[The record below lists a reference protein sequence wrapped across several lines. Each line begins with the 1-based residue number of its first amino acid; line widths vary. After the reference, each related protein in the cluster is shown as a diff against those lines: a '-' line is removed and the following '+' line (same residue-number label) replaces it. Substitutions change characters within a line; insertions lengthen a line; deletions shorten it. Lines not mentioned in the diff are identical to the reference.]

1 MPFIK
6 TASSEP
12 SCGIGPIGSI
22 AGFGQTRLSSGLS
35 SAKGVLS
42 ESARLEDAQKP
53 PISADLTSMKLR
65 SKIAFATALAAAVI
79 SAHGASVL
87 INNHSFETP
96 GQANDGNFVATGSGT
111 GVFNSWNYVVQNGGS
126 FEDFGIENQGGGAYS
141 GAAGGGTPSGGDGIN
156 NAFLNQDN
164 SGLFAGIFQNVG
176 SLQANTQ
183 YTMTLAIGQRLDR
196 TNGSVEFGLY
206 GATTGA
212 TDIWA
217 TGTALGT
224 ATQVSNTPGSFQD
237 FSVTFTT
244 GAIVSND
251 LYVAARY
258 TETGANL
265 IQASLDNFRLDA
277 TVIPEPSVALLGGF
291 GVLALLRRRRVG

>member
-1 MPFIK
+1 
-6 TASSEP
+6 
-12 SCGIGPIGSI
+12 
-22 AGFGQTRLSSGLS
+22 
-35 SAKGVLS
+35 
-42 ESARLEDAQKP
+42 
-53 PISADLTSMKLR
+53 MKLR
-65 SKIAFATALAAAVI
+65 SKLALASAFASAVI
-79 SAHGASVL
+79 SAQGASVL

-96 GQANDGNFVATGSGT
+96 AQANDGNFVATGSGT

-126 FEDFGIENQGGGAYS
+126 FEDFGIENQGGGAYT
-141 GAAGGGTPSGGDGIN
+141 GAAGGGTPSGADGIN
-156 NAFLNQDN
+156 TVFLNQDN

-176 SLQANTQ
+176 TLLANTE
-183 YTMTLAIGQRLDR
+183 YTMTIAIGQRLDR

-206 GATTGA
+206 NATTGA

-217 TGTALGT
+217 TGTALNT
-224 ATQVSNTPGSFQD
+224 ATNVSTTAGSFQD

-265 IQASLDNFRLDA
+265 IQASLDNVRLDA
-277 TVIPEPSVALLGGF
+277 VPEPSAALLGGL
-291 GVLALLRRRRVG
+291 GVIGLLRRRRCA

>member
-1 MPFIK
+1 
-6 TASSEP
+6 
-12 SCGIGPIGSI
+12 
-22 AGFGQTRLSSGLS
+22 
-35 SAKGVLS
+35 
-42 ESARLEDAQKP
+42 
-53 PISADLTSMKLR
+53 MKLR
-65 SKIAFATALAAAVI
+65 TTLALAMAFAAAVI

-87 INNHSFETP
+87 INNYSFETP
-96 GQANDGNFVATGSGT
+96 AQANDGNFVATGSGT
-111 GVFNSWNYVVQNGGS
+111 GVFNSWNYVVQNGAS

-141 GAAGGGTPSGGDGIN
+141 GATGGGTPSGADGIN
-156 NAFLNQDN
+156 TVFLNQDN

-183 YTMTLAIGQRLDR
+183 YTMTVAIGQRLDR

-212 TDIWA
+212 TNIWT
-217 TGTALGT
+217 TGTALST
-224 ATQVSNTPGSFQD
+224 ATQVSTTPGSFQD

-244 GAIVSND
+244 GAIVSDN

-258 TETGANL
+258 TETAADR

-277 TVIPEPSVALLGGF
+277 TVVPEPSVALLGGL
-291 GVLALLRRRRVG
+291 GMLGLLRRRRMG

>member
-1 MPFIK
+1 
-6 TASSEP
+6 
-12 SCGIGPIGSI
+12 
-22 AGFGQTRLSSGLS
+22 
-35 SAKGVLS
+35 
-42 ESARLEDAQKP
+42 
-53 PISADLTSMKLR
+53 MKLR
-65 SKIAFATALAAAVI
+65 SKIAFATAFAAAVI

-96 GQANDGNFVATGSGT
+96 AQANDGNFVATGSGT

-126 FEDFGIENQGGGAYS
+126 FEDFGIENPGGGAYT
-141 GAAGGGTPSGGDGIN
+141 GATGGGTPGGADGIN
-156 NAFLNQDN
+156 VVFLNQDN

-176 SLQANTQ
+176 SLQPNTE
-183 YTMTLAIGQRLDR
+183 YTMTIAIGQRLDR